1 MSTPI
6 HRIESN
12 ARLSRSVVHNGVA
25 WLSGIV
31 AADCTQDI
39 RGQTRQVLA
48 RVDELLAASGSDKSR
63 LLSVQ
68 IWMKDMSADF
78 AGMNETWSAWVD
90 ATQTPAR
97 AAAQVM
103 FDDPQILLE
112 LIVTAAV

>member
-1 MSTPI
+1 MSRI
-6 HRIESN
+6 QRIEN
-12 ARLSRSVVHNGVA
+12 NPRLSRSVVHKGVA

-31 AADCTQDI
+31 AADCSQDI
-39 RGQTRQVLA
+39 RGQTRQVLQ

-68 IWMKDMSADF
+68 IWMKDMGADF
-78 AGMNETWSAWVD
+78 TGMNETWSAWVD
-90 ATQTPAR
+90 AGQTPAR
-97 AAAQVM
+97 ATAQVM

>member
-1 MSTPI
+1 MSTSI

-12 ARLSRSVVHNGVA
+12 PRLSRSVVHNGVA
-25 WLSGIV
+25 WLAGIV

-39 RGQTRQVLA
+39 RGQTRQVLQ

-68 IWMKDMSADF
+68 IWMKDMTADF

-90 ATQTPAR
+90 AAQTPAR
-97 AAAQVM
+97 ATCQVM
-103 FDDPQILLE
+103 FDDPRILVE
-112 LIVTAAV
+112 IIVTAAV

>member
-1 MSTPI
+1 MSSI
-6 HRIESN
+6 QRIESN
-12 ARLSRSVVHNGVA
+12 PRLSRSVVHNGVA

-31 AADCTQDI
+31 AADCSQDI
-39 RGQTRQVLA
+39 QGQTRQVLQ

-78 AGMNETWSAWVD
+78 VGMNETWSAWVD
-90 ATQTPAR
+90 AEQTPAR
-97 AAAQVM
+97 ATAQVM
-103 FDDPQILLE
+103 FDDADILLE